1 MSEPKI
7 DPRVTTFVD
16 RLAKLDA
23 GGKARLKR
31 NAGKSLDEANSNLG
45 LFYSL
50 LQHLG
55 VPTSHEGK
63 YWLIATLFPHTEAA
77 TSGNFGAA
85 LRRARSAQYRKGLDR
100 RVEALLDSDDTQLA
114 YRLGQTIRFLH
125 AQRVAVNWQSLLAD
139 ILQWEHPS
147 RFIQKQWAKAY
158 FALSTDQLEQKTSQ
172 DNDSQE
178 KE

>member
-7 DPRVTTFVD
+7 DARIAAFID

-31 NAGKSLDEANSNLG
+31 NAGKTLDEANSTLG

-50 LQHLG
+50 LQRLG
-55 VPTSHEGK
+55 IPTSQERQ
-63 YWLIATLFPHTEAA
+63 YWLIATLYPHADTV

-100 RVEALLDSDDTQLA
+100 RVEALLDADVAQLP
-114 YRLGQTIRFLH
+114 YRLGQSVRFLH
-125 AQRVAVNWQSLLAD
+125 AQRVGVNWHSLLED
-139 ILQWEHPS
+139 ILQWEHPN
-147 RFIQKQWAKAY
+147 RFVQKEWARAY
-158 FALSTDQLEQKTSQ
+158 FALPIEQLEQKTSQ
-172 DNDSQE
+172 NNDSQE
-178 KE
+178 NE